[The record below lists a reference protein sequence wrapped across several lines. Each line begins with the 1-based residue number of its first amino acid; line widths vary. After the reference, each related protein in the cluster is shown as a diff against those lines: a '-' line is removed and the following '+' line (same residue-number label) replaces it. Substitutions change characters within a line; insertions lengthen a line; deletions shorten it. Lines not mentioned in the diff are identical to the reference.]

1 MTIASDST
9 ALAAD
14 ILNHADAS
22 GFPKWK
28 KGDDLTSANALSLG
42 TDGNAFD
49 VTGTT
54 AITSIS
60 TRGVGA
66 IILLHFDG
74 ALTLTHHSTNIVLPD
89 ATNIT
94 TAAGDI
100 AVLHEYAS
108 ADWRLVSYSRADA
121 ASGVLSVANGGTGAA
136 TLTDGGVLLGNGT
149 GAIQAMAVLGDGYMI
164 VGDGTTDPVAEN
176 DATLRTSIGVGT
188 GDSPQF
194 TAVNVGAATDTT
206 VARASAGDINVEG
219 NLIYRAGGT
228 DVPVADG
235 GTGASTLLTN
245 AVLTGNGTSAIQ
257 AESDL
262 LFASNKLNPTA
273 SAHDAAGTTLT
284 VSAGATTAGTSNN
297 QAGGALTFQ
306 GGQGKGSGAGG
317 AIVFQVAN
325 EGSSGSSLNSLAT
338 ALTVNDDSTLTT
350 AGAIELGHASD
361 TTIARSGSGDIT
373 IEGNAVYRAGGTDV
387 PVADGGTGAST
398 LTAGGVL
405 LGSGTGAVTAM
416 SVLSNGNIVVGDGD
430 EDPVALAA
438 FTSSTGQ
445 LKHERGGIE
454 TDISGIAKGGLLA
467 GSGTGSMA
475 ITTVGSED
483 QVLTVDGSGG
493 IGWETPASGGMA
505 SLAADSSPQLGGFL
519 DANGNYM
526 QTEKGGD
533 ISSASPLVIDTD
545 GDYFD
550 VTGTT
555 NYAAMTVAA
564 DRQFTLQF
572 DGALTMTHHATNLD
586 LPGAANITTA
596 AGDVGVFQSTG
607 ANTVQ
612 CISYTKAD
620 GTAVVSSGGLFAS
633 YAIIADQKAAN
644 GASGTFTQDAWRTRD
659 LNDEITD
666 PDGIVSISSNQF
678 TLAAGSYMI
687 RWSAPAYQVQAHQ
700 TKLLDVTATADIEFG
715 SAEFAEDDSGGQTVS
730 RSFGAARV
738 TPSGSNVYEIQH
750 YCADTCS
757 SSGFGE
763 RNNFGNVLYYTIVE
777 IYKEA

>member
-1 MTIASDST
+1 MTIASDSQ

-28 KGDDLTSANALSLG
+28 KGADLSSANALTLG
-42 TDGNAFD
+42 SDGNAFD
-49 VTGTT
+49 ITGTT

-74 ALTLTHHSTNIVLPD
+74 ALTLTHHSTNLVLPD
-89 ATNIT
+89 GENIT
-94 TAAGDI
+94 TAAGDV

-136 TLTDGGVLLGNGT
+136 TLTDGGVLLGSGT
-149 GAIQAMAVLGDGYMI
+149 SAVTAMSVLGDGVVV
-164 VGDGTTDPVAEN
+164 VGDNSGDPTTITAFTASDGTLKHEVGGVEADISGVTDGAVVIGTGTGSMGLEK
-176 DATLRTSIGVGT
+176 DGTLRTSIGVGT
-188 GDSPQF
+188 GDSPQ
-194 TAVNVGAATDTT
+194 
-206 VARASAGDINVEG
+206 
-219 NLIYRAGGT
+219 
-228 DVPVADG
+228 
-235 GTGASTLLTN
+235 
-245 AVLTGNGTSAIQ
+245 LTG
-257 AESDL
+257 
-262 LFASNKLNPTA
+262 
-273 SAHDAAGTTLT
+273 
-284 VSAGATTAGTSNN
+284 
-297 QAGGALTFQ
+297 
-306 GGQGKGSGAGG
+306 
-317 AIVFQVAN
+317 
-325 EGSSGSSLNSLAT
+325 
-338 ALTVNDDSTLTT
+338 
-350 AGAIELGHASD
+350 IELGHASD

-387 PVADGGTGAST
+387 PVADGGTGASS
-398 LTAGGVL
+398 LTDGGVL

-416 SVLSNGNIVVGDGD
+416 SVLSDGNVVVGDGSG
-430 EDPVALAA
+430 DPVALAA
-438 FTSSTGQ
+438 FTDSTGQ

-454 TDISGIAKGGLLA
+454 TDISGIAKGGILA
-467 GSGTGSMA
+467 GSAAGTIA
-475 ITTVGSED
+475 IKTVGSED

-493 IGWETPASGGMA
+493 IGWEDPAAGGMA
-505 SLAADSSPQLGGFL
+505 SLAADTTPQLGGFL

-545 GDYFD
+545 GDYFN

-586 LPGAANITTA
+586 LPGEANITTA

-620 GTAVVSSGGLFAS
+620 GTAVVAAAGGGITHASQWRLTTDFTGDQAPIASNLEEVDAPAGFGILGSSMTESSGVFTFPSTGYWLVRFDALYYYTSES
-633 YAIIADQKAAN
+633 YYTDSQIYVTTNDSDYNLATY
-644 GASGTFTQDAWRTRD
+644 GRSGTGGSDYGNPSSEFVVDVTDTSNVKVRFHVKTQDD
-659 LNDEITD
+659 
-666 PDGIVSISSNQF
+666 
-678 TLAAGSYMI
+678 
-687 RWSAPAYQVQAHQ
+687 
-700 TKLLDVTATADIEFG
+700 TATCKG
-715 SAEFAEDDSGGQTVS
+715 
-730 RSFGAARV
+730 
-738 TPSGSNVYEIQH
+738 
-750 YCADTCS
+750 DT
-757 SSGFGE
+757 GY
-763 RNNFGNVLYYTIVE
+763 NYTYMTFIRLGDT
-777 IYKEA
+777 